1 MPILFIKGYYIHKI
15 NHNLGF
21 DSKLMERLDDVRV
34 QHIVADNST
43 KQIIKVKSVLFSYC
57 HENLIILLIM
67 IYHNCLIIR

>member
-1 MPILFIKGYYIHKI
+1 MVLYKI

-43 KQIIKVKSVLFSYC
+43 KQIIKVQSVLFSYC
-57 HENLIILLIM
+57 HKNVII
-67 IYHNCLIIR
+67 CFS